1 MRSAQVLISLGLN
14 GDLMNTMCLARHL
27 AKTSPVRILTCK
39 EHAPLLEGTSYAVP
53 MIWPWGY
60 SKLMDSVSWLRRHGV
75 QKPVI
80 CQSYCHPDRS
90 TDISYQE
97 DAYRLAGFQNLFGT
111 LPLVFDRRN
120 KDREWKLM
128 ENIPV
133 GKKWIAV
140 STQGISSPCPSLKDL
155 IPTLVQQYPE
165 YEIVDLSTLKAHRLF
180 DMIGVLDGCSLL
192 ISIDTVWLHL
202 ARSSSCP
209 VIAVL
214 NDLESWRSS
223 VPPPATVVKFGYK
236 TVSTDMV
243 VEAVGQHF
251 NKPIPTIY
259 HAAQIFGTEER
270 HLKAYQ
276 SWKKLKERGM
286 IGCYTQ
292 SFDRTFD
299 DNGRKLPFL
308 RDILQPALDQME
320 SHDVVLWSNDDCQLR
335 PEILDWCKNHVGTYG
350 AATIQRDADHQ
361 GRDGFAATK
370 QWLTDN
376 PLPDVVIGAPKFDL
390 LLTAMVR
397 EKRGVKTT
405 LENLAVP
412 FFPCENKIYI
422 RHEPHQENWT
432 DDSPAA
438 LHNGRLLEE
447 WLREH
452 GMRIF

>member
-1 MRSAQVLISLGLN
+1 MRPASTVV
-14 GDLMNTMCLARHL
+14 CLAKHGDICNALGIAYHL
-27 AKTSPVRILTCK
+27 GKATPVRFLVCK
-39 EHAPLLEGTSYAVP
+39 DHADLLEGTSYAAPV
-53 MIWPWGY
+53 IWPWDY
-60 SKLMDSVSWLRRHGV
+60 TKLPESLHWLKRHGIFKAHV
-75 QKPVI
+75 A
-80 CQSYCHPDRS
+80 QSYCHPDARK
-90 TDISYQE
+90 DCSYQE
-97 DAYRLAGFQNLFGT
+97 DAYRLAGFPQLFGT

-165 YEIVDLSTLKAHRLF
+165 HEIVDLSTLKAVRLF
-180 DMIGVLDGCSLL
+180 DMLGVLDGCSLL

-202 ARSSSCP
+202 ARASSCP

-292 SFDRTFD
+292 TFDRTFD

-308 RDILQPALDQME
+308 RDILQPALNQME
-320 SHDVVLWSNDDCQLR
+320 PHDVVLWSNDDCQLR

-350 AATIQRDADHQ
+350 AATIPRDSEHVGRDAAV
-361 GRDGFAATK
+361 FTK

-405 LENLAVP
+405 LENLNTS
-412 FFPCENKIYI
+412 FFPCEDKIYI

-447 WLREH
+447 FLNEK
-452 GMRIF
+452 GMKIF